1 MMAKTFLC
9 TVCYV
14 IKGKKGGKG
23 YEQSEE
29 EPG

>member
-9 TVCYV
+9 TICYV
-14 IKGKKGGKG
+14 IKGKKGKG